1 MHLKLSI
8 LSILLPISV
17 TLGQNPNHPM
27 NHDHMEHRFDQ
38 PEELANRFDDPAR
51 DSWQKPD
58 MVIAALNLKP
68 NQVVADVGAGTG
80 YFTVRLAKLEVAPK
94 VYASDIEPSMV
105 TYLKE
110 CATKEGLKNIYP
122 CISEMQHAGFKLS
135 ARYDFLPRQHFLVF
149 QIASP

>member
-8 LSILLPISV
+8 LSFVLPISV
-17 TLGQNPNHPM
+17 TLGQNPDHPM

-38 PEELANRFDDPAR
+38 PEELAKRFDDPAR

-58 MVIAALNLKP
+58 QVITALNLKA

-80 YFTVRLAKLEVAPK
+80 YFTVRLAKLKFTPK

-105 TYLKE
+105 T
-110 CATKEGLKNIYP
+110 
-122 CISEMQHAGFKLS
+122 
-135 ARYDFLPRQHFLVF
+135 
-149 QIASP
+149 